1 MGTAA
6 PDSQPWRGMN
16 HAAWDSL
23 PPTARTPAEVRDIIV
38 VQHERI
44 RALLQR
50 LERRAAR
57 LLATQMPGTRER
69 EATRRSAL
77 ALCGVMA
84 WHIEA
89 ENRLLLPLLELADPL
104 RAAHLRADHE
114 EQLLALRAYTVA
126 LEHPAGSAATLAL
139 IAWQLVDVIAE
150 DMQQEEASV
159 LNAAPMCDEASLRDD
174 PADLLL
180 EDGLE

>member
-6 PDSQPWRGMN
+6 SFSRPWRETN
-16 HAAWDSL
+16 HLAWESI
-23 PPTARTPAEVRDIIV
+23 PPTARTPGEVRDIIL

-89 ENRLLLPLLELADPL
+89 ENRLLLPLLDLADPL

-126 LEHPAGSAATLAL
+126 LEHPSGSAATLAL
-139 IAWQLVDVIAE
+139 IAWQLADVIAE

-159 LNAAPMCDEASLRDD
+159 LNAAPICEDSSIRDD
-174 PADLLL
+174 AEDLAL